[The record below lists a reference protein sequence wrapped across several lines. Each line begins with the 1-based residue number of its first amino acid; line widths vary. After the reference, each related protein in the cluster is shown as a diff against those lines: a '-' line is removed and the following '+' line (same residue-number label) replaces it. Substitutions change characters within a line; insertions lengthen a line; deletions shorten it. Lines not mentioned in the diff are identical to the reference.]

1 MKKEKDYTEI
11 TNQQPVK
18 EKLVFRK
25 PAQQEERHE
34 MESSRTRVS
43 FIESTTDAMPV
54 RNAVQSDESDKKQEN
69 FYDTTSKIRRMSDST
84 RAREA
89 EKTKKNFKKGKNLD
103 YTEENYTYEKERP
116 DGCQLYKSDAAD

>member
-25 PAQQEERHE
+25 PAQQEEHHE

-54 RNAVQSDESDKKQEN
+54 RNAVQSNECLMYKPPSPGDVEES
-69 FYDTTSKIRRMSDST
+69 RMLS
-84 RAREA
+84 
-89 EKTKKNFKKGKNLD
+89 
-103 YTEENYTYEKERP
+103 Y
-116 DGCQLYKSDAAD
+116 C